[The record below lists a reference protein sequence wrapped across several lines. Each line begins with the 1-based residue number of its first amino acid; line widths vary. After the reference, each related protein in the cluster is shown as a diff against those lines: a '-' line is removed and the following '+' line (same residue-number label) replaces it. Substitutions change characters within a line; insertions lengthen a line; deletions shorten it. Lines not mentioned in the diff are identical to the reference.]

1 MLIELLS
8 FGIAMG
14 VILGLMLG
22 LRKILII
29 EKRITHMLKKIE
41 KIDMKIE
48 KELKCILQKNKN
60 SKRKTKKK

>member
-29 EKRITHMLKKIE
+29 EKRITHMLQKIE

-48 KELKCILQKNKN
+48 KELKCILQKNKK